1 MATDL
6 ATEFQG
12 MLAASYDEVGSM
24 TAEQYEGLQAA
35 FYGGA
40 MVAVLAFP
48 ESPTKLHLMLQLQ
61 AYIKAHQSRHGLKKG
76 GH

>member
-6 ATEFQG
+6 ETEFLG
-12 MLAASYDEVGSM
+12 MIAASYDDVGRM
-24 TAEQYEGLQAA
+24 PAEQYESLRCA

-40 MVAVLAFP
+40 LVAVLAFP

-61 AYIKAHQSRHGLKKG
+61 AYIKAHQSRHGLRKG